1 MRRRSSSVHV
11 LAAVATTVVVTPAQ
25 AQRLATGSTVPC
37 AVPMSWTIARIDPR
51 FDLSEEWAIQ
61 AARDAGALW
70 QRAVGAELFRFG
82 DDDGHRVFF
91 DYDERQAS
99 VEAHRERERV
109 LETERMSIE
118 RRRIEL
124 DEASREYDSMLE
136 RYERDVVEHGWAV
149 QAYNN
154 DLRRWVG
161 RDDVPRRVEAEL
173 ERRRDELDESA
184 QDLRNRE
191 RELNRRSDAIRDD
204 VERFNERIEEL
215 GRGQASLARDFPVSS
230 AESGT
235 YDETVRWDDAEPV
248 SVTRRIRVFRFPSY
262 DDLVLVLA
270 HELGHALGLGHAPE
284 DGAVMSEVIVSAAD
298 VIPSGSVTP
307 VDVRMLSA
315 RCPDLGR

>member
-1 MRRRSSSVHV
+1 MYV
-11 LAAVATTVVVTPAQ
+11 LAAVATTVVVAPIQ

-37 AVPMSWTIARIDPR
+37 AVPMSWTITRIDPR

-82 DDDGHRVFF
+82 DDDGYPVFF
-91 DYDERQAS
+91 AYDDRQAS
-99 VEAHRERERV
+99 VEARRDRERE
-109 LETERMSIE
+109 LDAERMSIE

-124 DEASREYDSMLE
+124 DEASRQYDSMLE
-136 RYERDVVEHGWAV
+136 RYERDAREHGWAV
-149 QAYNN
+149 RAYNN
-154 DLRRWVG
+154 ELRRWFG
-161 RDDVPRRVEAEL
+161 RNDVPRSVEADL
-173 ERRRDELDESA
+173 ERRRGELDRSA
-184 QDLRNRE
+184 RDLRNRE

-204 VERFNERIEEL
+204 VDRFNERIEEL
-215 GRGQASLARDFPVSS
+215 GRGQASLARDFPVPS
-230 AESGT
+230 AESGM
-235 YDETVRWDDAEPV
+235 YDETVRWEDAEPV

-270 HELGHALGLGHAPE
+270 HELGHALGLGHAPD